1 METERD
7 QLYEEATFW
16 RSSKKSR
23 RISNDSK
30 LSYTSECQI
39 IHLGVLVRSLSE
51 HSLHICQVVR
61 QIQRDYSMLRSGNS
75 SWVLWSRPQENMFKA
90 RKRKQGP
97 ILQRHYKSSKI
108 DTTSVKWGRYRL
120 DNLCDDKSKP
130 PFSQCSSTTP
140 FGSGERSNN

>member
-1 METERD
+1 MLESCCHVVETERD
-7 QLYEEATFW
+7 QLYEETCW

-39 IHLGVLVRSLSE
+39 IHLGVLVESLSE

-97 ILQRHYKSSKI
+97 TFETTLQVQQNRHNICEVGKI
-108 DTTSVKWGRYRL
+108 PVRQSM
-120 DNLCDDKSKP
+120 
-130 PFSQCSSTTP
+130 
-140 FGSGERSNN
+140 